1 MFFAHGCKYLFNIFV
16 FMHGLVVSI
25 FHYYEMKILL
35 KQLIS
40 YTIEVISTYDPKY
53 INISFSKVFAIL

>member
-16 FMHGLVVSI
+16 FMHGLAVSI
-25 FHYYEMKILL
+25 FHYYEMKILF
-35 KQLIS
+35 KQLIT
-40 YTIEVISTYDPKY
+40 YTIEVIGTNDPKY